1 MARKLHSNIHT
12 IFDNQLPDHLDL
24 LVPGDPRDQT
34 EGEFIRA
41 MVKEANERL
50 KPAGLGCFFMGP
62 NITNHGYRLGFMD
75 AERRRYYCGFTY
87 DEAIDLAEKS
97 AGSPFGELLTLVCER
112 ALVARQ
118 VEFEKSRASATLT
131 LGEIVQEHVP
141 S

>member
-1 MARKLHSNIHT
+1 MARKLNPHVHT

-24 LVPGDPRDQT
+24 LVPEDPRDQS

-41 MVKEANERL
+41 MVKEVNERL

-62 NITNHGYRLGFMD
+62 NITNHGYRLGFLD

-87 DEAIDLAEKS
+87 DEAIELGEKS
-97 AGSPFGELLTLVCER
+97 PGEPFQVLLTLVCER

-118 VEFEKSRASATLT
+118 VEFEKHRANSALT
-131 LGEIVQEHVP
+131 LGEIVQEHAP